1 MTFTLT
7 IHESGQWT
15 IQPSETSPK
24 PSANSLP
31 NYAEWQF
38 FFANVLSQ
46 HTDLGGADRLSSL
59 LAKDTVALLAQR
71 G

>member
-1 MTFTLT
+1 LQFLLTLNEDRT
-7 IHESGQWT
+7 WT
-15 IQPSETSPK
+15 ISAHSPK
-24 PSANSLP
+24 PSANSP
-31 NYAEWQF
+31 PSYAEWQF